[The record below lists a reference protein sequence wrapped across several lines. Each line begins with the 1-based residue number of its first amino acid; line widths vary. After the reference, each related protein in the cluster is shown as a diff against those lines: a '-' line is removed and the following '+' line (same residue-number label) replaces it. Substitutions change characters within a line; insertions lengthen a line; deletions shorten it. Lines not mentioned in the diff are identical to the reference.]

1 MCCNPVTMVAS
12 FACRGSLSRRVV
24 LQSIVLA
31 GTIGQLRPLFAAD
44 QIVGAVSE
52 VRGEAVAQLKDR
64 SRKLMQKSP
73 LYLGDAINTGDQ
85 SRLRALL
92 ARKTSLRLGANTKV
106 RIDQFLVN
114 TGGELVLDS
123 GALLIDTS
131 GKFPKRLD
139 VQSPFA
145 LIAVRGT
152 RFFAGPIEGIFGVFV
167 SRGVVDVTAGD
178 QTVRLR
184 TGEGTD
190 IAHPGDAPG
199 SVKKWGKPKID
210 KAMAL
215 VS

>member
-1 MCCNPVTMVAS
+1 MNV
-12 FACRGSLSRRVV
+12 FAYRGGLNRRVL
-24 LQSIVLA
+24 LQGVVAA
-31 GTIGQLRPLFAAD
+31 GAFGELRAVFAAE
-44 QIVGAVSE
+44 QAVGAVSE
-52 VRGEAVAQLKDR
+52 VTGEAVAQLNDR
-64 SRKLMQKSP
+64 RRKLEPKSA
-73 LYLGDAINTGDQ
+73 LYLGETINTAAQ
-85 SRLRALL
+85 SRLRAVL

-131 GKFPKRLD
+131 GKFPKGLD

>member
-1 MCCNPVTMVAS
+1 MND
-12 FACRGSLSRRVV
+12 FAYRGGLNRRVL

-31 GTIGQLRPLFAAD
+31 GAFGELRSVFAGEQA
-44 QIVGAVSE
+44 VGAVSE
-52 VRGEAVAQLKDR
+52 VTGEAVAQLNER
-64 SRKLMQKSP
+64 SRKLERKSP
-73 LYLGDAINTGDQ
+73 LYLGETINTGVQ
-85 SRLRALL
+85 SRLRAVL

-123 GALLIDTS
+123 GALLIDVS
-131 GKFPKRLD
+131 SKLSKKLE

-152 RFFAGPIEGIFGVFV
+152 RFFAGPIDGIFGVFV
-167 SRGVVDVTAGD
+167 ARGAVDVTAGNR
-178 QTVRLR
+178 TVRLK

-190 IAHPGDAPG
+190 IARPGDEPG
-199 SVKKWGKPKID
+199 PVKKWGKPKIG

-215 VS
+215 VR

>member
-1 MCCNPVTMVAS
+1 MS
-12 FACRGSLSRRVV
+12 GFGYRGGLNRRVL

-31 GTIGQLRPLFAAD
+31 GTIGQLRPLSAAE
-44 QIVGAVSE
+44 QIVGAVSDIK
-52 VRGEAVAQLKDR
+52 GEAVAQLDDR
-64 SRKLMQKSP
+64 RRKLKHKSP
-73 LYLGDAINTGDQ
+73 LYLGDTINTGAQ
-85 SRLRALL
+85 SRLWALL
-92 ARKTSLRLGANTKV
+92 ARKTSLRLGANTKI

-123 GALLIDTS
+123 GVLLIDTS
-131 GKFPKRLD
+131 SKLPKGLE

-167 SRGVVDVTAGD
+167 ERGAVDVTAGNR
-178 QTVRLR
+178 TVRLR

-190 IAHPGDAPG
+190 IARPGDEPG
-199 SVKKWGKPKID
+199 PVKKWGKPKID

-215 VS
+215 VR

>member
-1 MCCNPVTMVAS
+1 MCCNSVMVS
-12 FACRGSLSRRVV
+12 DFANRGSLSRRVL
-24 LQSIVLA
+24 LQCIVLA
-31 GTIGQLRPLFAAD
+31 GASGQLRPLFAAE
-44 QIVGAVSE
+44 QIVGAVSD
-52 VRGEAVAQLKDR
+52 VNGEAVAQLNDR
-64 SRKLMQKSP
+64 RRKLTQKSP
-73 LYLGDAINTGDQ
+73 LYIGDTINTGAQ

-106 RIDQFLVN
+106 RIEQSLVN

-123 GALLIDTS
+123 GVLLIDTS
-131 GKFPKRLD
+131 GKLPKGLE

-167 SRGVVDVTAGD
+167 SRGAVDVTAGNR
-178 QTVRLR
+178 TVRLG

-190 IAHPGDAPG
+190 IARPGDEPG
-199 SVKKWGKPKID
+199 PVKKWGKPKID

-215 VS
+215 VR